1 MKGRETP
8 DLDVCSEKTNCLV
21 IAVRETGKY
30 SEHLH
35 TIDYKNLG
43 SSYNYSVCYKTE
55 FLSRPV

>member
-43 SSYNYSVCYKTE
+43 SSYNYSVCYKT
-55 FLSRPV
+55 